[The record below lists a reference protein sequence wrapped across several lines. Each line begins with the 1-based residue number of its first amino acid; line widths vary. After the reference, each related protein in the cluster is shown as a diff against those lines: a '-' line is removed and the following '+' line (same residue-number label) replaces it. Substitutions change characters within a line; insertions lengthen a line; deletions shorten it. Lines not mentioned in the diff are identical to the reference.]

1 MKSGNKIDAW
11 LFTLFALPLFVAT
24 ISTAAANIFGF
35 IFLLVY
41 LASGYSSDWRTV
53 LSRAWFWPLM
63 ALLAINFL
71 GMLWTQDTARGIEL
85 LVKLKWALFTLAGAT
100 LPWQR
105 KHFILLVRLFLAGI
119 VVNAMIGGL
128 QLLHLY
134 PWRIPNPADGP
145 IGYSDRIFLSMTLT
159 SAMLWIAY
167 DLKNKIVLSRAPN
180 IILALI
186 FFIQLITAGGRAG
199 QLAFVL
205 LLPVALWMLYPGRWR
220 MWAMAVVTV
229 GIVGLGMSPQV
240 QKRIQEARTDLQQ
253 YQAGN
258 AETSV
263 GLRLVFWEG
272 ALRMAKE
279 HPVLGVGTGDY
290 KIEMARLHQ
299 IHAIPDTP
307 NPEFSETTHPHNS
320 YLAYLADLG
329 LTGLFIFL
337 WFLWAATQE
346 AWQHREQATAWF
358 KLTYMGIFLLG
369 SFTDTLIWGFHNAF
383 ALGLIVAI
391 PSVLKSDSP
400 VQNEQTRQSA

>member
-1 MKSGNKIDAW
+1 MKSGNRIDAW
-11 LFTLFALPLFVAT
+11 LFPLFALPLFVAT
-24 ISTAAANIFGF
+24 LSTAAANIFGF

-41 LASGYSSDWRTV
+41 LASGYWRDWRTV

-71 GMLWTQDTARGIEL
+71 GMLWTQDTARGLEL

-100 LPWQR
+100 LPWSR

-119 VVNAMIGGL
+119 VVNAIIGGL
-128 QLLHLY
+128 QMLHLY
-134 PWRIPNPADGP
+134 PWRTLPPGEGP
-145 IGYSDRIFLSMTLT
+145 LGYTNRIFLSMTLT

-167 DLKNKIVLSRAPN
+167 DIKNKLVLPRALN
-180 IILALI
+180 VALALI
-186 FFIQLITAGGRAG
+186 FFVQLISAGGRAG
-199 QLAFVL
+199 YLSFVL
-205 LLPVALWMLYPGRWR
+205 LLPLALWMLYPGRWR
-220 MWAMAVVTV
+220 MWAMVVVVV
-229 GIVGLGMSPQV
+229 GVVGLGVSPQV
-240 QKRIQEARTDLQQ
+240 QKRIQDVRTDLQQ

-290 KIEMARLHQ
+290 KMELNLLHQ

-307 NPEFSETTHPHNS
+307 QVPETENPHNS
-320 YLAYLADLG
+320 YLAYLAALG
-329 LTGLFIFL
+329 FTGLFIFL
-337 WFLWAATQE
+337 WFLWAATRE
-346 AWQHREQATAWF
+346 AWLHREHAAAWF
-358 KLTYMGIFLLG
+358 KLGYMGIFLLG

-391 PSVLKSDSP
+391 PSILKSDSP
-400 VQNEQTRQSA
+400 MQNEQTRQAG